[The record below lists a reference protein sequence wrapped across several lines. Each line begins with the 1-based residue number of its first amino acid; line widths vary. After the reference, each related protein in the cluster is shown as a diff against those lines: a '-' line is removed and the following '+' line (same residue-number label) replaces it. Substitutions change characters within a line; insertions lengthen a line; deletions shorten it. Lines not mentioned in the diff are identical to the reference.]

1 MLQTPRCC
9 HLPKMTDACFKSL
22 EINLMIQAT
31 YQTRLPDELVP
42 FAERMSLLMSDVE
55 RHLYQD
61 LKAGRALKD
70 LKREDQ
76 LRFGINARQFNSVHS
91 VLKGKIRSRKE
102 CHKLQIKEL
111 KSRLSDLKKRI
122 KLFDPRPIT
131 FYRFLGTVLIA
142 SEAMICASKW
152 FEKAQQV

>member
-1 MLQTPRCC
+1 
-9 HLPKMTDACFKSL
+9 MTDACFKSL
-22 EINLMIQAT
+22 EINLTIQAT
-31 YQTRLPDELVP
+31 YQIRLPDELVP
-42 FAERMSLLMSDVE
+42 FAERMSLLMSDVV

-70 LKREDQ
+70 LKREYQ
-76 LRFGINARQFNSVHS
+76 LRFGINARQFDSVHS

-111 KSRLSDLKKRI
+111 KSRISDLKKWI
-122 KLFDPRPIT
+122 KLFDSRPIT

-142 SEAMICASKW
+142 S
-152 FEKAQQV
+152 